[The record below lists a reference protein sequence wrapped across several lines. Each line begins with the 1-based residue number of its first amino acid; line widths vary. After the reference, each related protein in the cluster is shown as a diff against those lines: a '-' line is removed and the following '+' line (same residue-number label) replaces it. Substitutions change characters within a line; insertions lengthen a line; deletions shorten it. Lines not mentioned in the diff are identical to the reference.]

1 MGQSPYP
8 RRYGRGSNPYFIK
21 FTISVFLFSCGNKKA
36 DRIKKTEGKPKLSIV
51 KQHGTYEKVNA
62 IFEKEGEAHFRAV
75 EHEALKEL
83 LTKENVVVSAGGGT
97 PCFFD
102 NMELINASAQSVYL
116 KVEPEMLL
124 GRLKGATSK
133 RPLLANLTS
142 EELRLQISEK
152 LAVREPFYMQSKIV
166 HATKGSPNKDL
177 ADLVAILSH

>member
-1 MGQSPYP
+1 MKKIFLIGFMGS
-8 RRYGRGSNPYFIK
+8 GKTTLGKKIASHLHLEFIDMDEYIEQK
-21 FTISVFLFSCGNKKA
+21 EGLAIS
-36 DRIKKTEGKPKLSIV
+36 
-51 KQHGTYEKVNA
+51 A
-62 IFEKEGEAHFRAV
+62 IFEKEGEAHFRAL
-75 EHEALKEL
+75 EHNALKEL
-83 LTKENVVVSAGGGT
+83 LSKENVVVSAGGGT

-102 NMELINASAQSVYL
+102 NMKLINASAQSVYL
-116 KVEPEMLL
+116 KVEPELLL